1 MKMFMDIPKD
11 VSFII
16 DELYS
21 HGYEAYAVG
30 GCVRDCILNRE
41 PGDWDITTSAR
52 PYEVKEIFK
61 RTIDTG
67 IAHGTVTVM
76 LGKNGYEVTTYR
88 VDGAYEDSRH
98 PKSVSFTASL
108 EEDLKRRDFTINAMA
123 YNHRR
128 GLVDI
133 FDGIGDIQRKVI
145 RCVGNPEE
153 RFDEDALRIL
163 RAVRFSAQ
171 LGFEIEDETAA
182 AITKKAR
189 SLENISAERIQAEL
203 VKLLVSDHPDYI
215 HKAWALGITKVIMP
229 EYDRIVGVAQ
239 HTPNH
244 IYTVDVHT
252 LKALKNIEADAILRL
267 TMLIHDFGKPEV
279 KKTKP
284 DGRDIFYRHPEV
296 SAKLA
301 GQILK
306 RLKFD
311 NYTLE
316 HVVRLVQ
323 WHGLKYNADE
333 IDVRKALNRVGRD
346 IFDDFLKVQTADVS
360 AKNPAVIDGKL
371 KLLEEK
377 KHIYHQIIDENQ
389 CFEIKALAVNGKDL
403 IQAGIAPGPL
413 LGAVLER
420 LLEMVIEDQSLNVKE
435 TLLELAV
442 RVKDDDTIF
451 DEKEA
456 FFRK

>member
-346 IFDDFLKVQTADVS
+346 IFNDFLKVQTADVS

>member
-346 IFDDFLKVQTADVS
+346 IFNDFLKVQTADVS

-371 KLLEEK
+371 TLLEEK

-413 LGAVLER
+413 IGAVLER

>member
-1 MKMFMDIPKD
+1 MFMDIPKD

-346 IFDDFLKVQTADVS
+346 IFNDFLKVQTADVS

>member
-346 IFDDFLKVQTADVS
+346 IFNDFLKVQTADVS

-377 KHIYHQIIDENQ
+377 KHIYHQII
-389 CFEIKALAVNGKDL
+389 CIFV
-403 IQAGIAPGPL
+403 GIL
-413 LGAVLER
+413 FV
-420 LLEMVIEDQSLNVKE
+420 
-435 TLLELAV
+435 
-442 RVKDDDTIF
+442 
-451 DEKEA
+451 
-456 FFRK
+456 

>member
-30 GCVRDCILNRE
+30 GCVRDCILKRE

-346 IFDDFLKVQTADVS
+346 IFNDFLKVQTADVS